1 MEATLSPEA
10 LSKSLL
16 SRHAQLQTDLA
27 NQIKNLPD
35 NPKIKR
41 MNTPTGVFIISQLPK
56 PGK

>member
-27 NQIKNLPD
+27 NQIKNL
-35 NPKIKR
+35 
-41 MNTPTGVFIISQLPK
+41 V
-56 PGK
+56 